1 MGSISQVLRESRG
14 LGKEDDE
21 GVKGDASHCGLVPG
35 ILRSI
40 FNKTRSGV
48 DGNGSG
54 TMKEMAE

>member
-14 LGKEDDE
+14 RGKEDHE

-40 FNKTRSGV
+40 FKRTRSGV
-48 DGNGSG
+48 DRDESG